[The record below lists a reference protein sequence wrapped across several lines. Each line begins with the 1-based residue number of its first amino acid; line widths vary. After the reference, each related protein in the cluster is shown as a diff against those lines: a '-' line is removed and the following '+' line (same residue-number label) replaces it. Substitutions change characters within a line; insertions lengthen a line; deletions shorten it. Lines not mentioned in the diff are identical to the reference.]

1 MGDTLE
7 VSSRKIPR
15 RKLFDYKCPL
25 ETASLVIRQ
34 ARELLEVWGLIS
46 DGMYVLD
53 ELKGWLCVLPP

>member
-1 MGDTLE
+1 MPALWHF
-7 VSSRKIPR
+7 SIFYF
-15 RKLFDYKCPL
+15 LFDYKCPL

-46 DGMYVLD
+46 DGMYVPD

>member
-1 MGDTLE
+1 MPALWHF
-7 VSSRKIPR
+7 SIFYF
-15 RKLFDYKCPL
+15 LFDYKCPL